1 MNPLVRASIDGGGP
15 SVPIVAW
22 HGASVREEA
31 INMPEDYD
39 LYAPSR
45 ARCQARAALTRG
57 RRTKKTAAP
66 VGEIPGQLSIYDV
79 LAEQSAEQA
88 VEGGDQS

>member
-1 MNPLVRASIDGGGP
+1 M
-15 SVPIVAW
+15 PIVAW

-31 INMPEDYD
+31 INMPKERD

-57 RRTKKTAAP
+57 RRAKKASPAA
-66 VGEIPGQLSIYDV
+66 EIPGQLSIYDA
-79 LAEQSAEQA
+79 LAEIAAEQA
-88 VEGGDQS
+88 AEGGEQQ